1 MVKGANGSMLDR
13 PFKACFTVV
22 MESSR
27 IIDLLGG
34 TKRVADLCEISSQ
47 AVSQWREKGIPKPW
61 LKFLRLAHPEI
72 FTAHVEPAAESRE
85 AA

>member
-1 MVKGANGSMLDR
+1 MLDR
-13 PFKACFTVV
+13 KIKACFTVG

-47 AVSQWREKGIPKPW
+47 AISQWREKGIPKPW
-61 LKFLRLAHPEI
+61 LKYLRLARPDVFAEI
-72 FTAHVEPAAESRE
+72 ERSTPAPRQATQHSE

>member
-1 MVKGANGSMLDR
+1 MLDQS
-13 PFKACFTVV
+13 FKACFTAG

-47 AVSQWREKGIPKPW
+47 AVSQWRDKGIPKPW
-61 LKFLRLAHPEI
+61 LKFLRLAHPEV
-72 FTAHVEPAAESRE
+72 FANAAPVVTESRE

>member
-1 MVKGANGSMLDR
+1 MLDQS
-13 PFKACFTVV
+13 FKACFTAG

-47 AVSQWREKGIPKPW
+47 AVSQWRDKGIPKPW
-61 LKFLRLAHPEI
+61 LKFLRLAHPEV
-72 FTAHVEPAAESRE
+72 FAHNDDPVAETRE